1 MSIRNFTILV
11 TIIDVEIQ
19 ACEKFYSIG
28 YWMGPYLNTSGREA
42 GLRLGVVRKL
52 KVPGAGQRV
61 HQVRLLSD
69 HRIENVLKRK
79 GCSHDE
85 SLKSL

>member
-11 TIIDVEIQ
+11 AIIDVEIQ

-52 KVPGAGQRV
+52 
-61 HQVRLLSD
+61 
-69 HRIENVLKRK
+69 
-79 GCSHDE
+79 
-85 SLKSL
+85 